1 MNNLPTLTEI
11 KNLSTPKSKVYTKSC
26 SKNEKSAKIYLNRKS
41 TNTSKKRN
49 LPTLTDI
56 SLSRHKRAIQ
66 EDKEDVKIVFK
77 AFNQEFSLLL
87 TQDPSIFH
95 KVKFKGIPFILRGS
109 CPILNYNWISS
120 LENIVVFLA
129 RIMGNSLFR
138 EPTIQ
143 YRQFLRE
150 KHGYLT
156 NSWWDKSFKVP
167 LWIGH
172 ICRVTKTTIIVP
184 LRGVYFLENPP
195 TTSIK
200 KIFFVELGEMSMTPN
215 YVCVQLPPPLKII
228 L

>member
-11 KNLSTPKSKVYTKSC
+11 KNLSTPKSKVYTKNC

-120 LENIVVFLA
+120 LENIVVFSCKNNGQFTFQ
-129 RIMGNSLFR
+129 RTYNSISSILKRKTWISHKFVV
-138 EPTIQ
+138 
-143 YRQFLRE
+143 RQKF
-150 KHGYLT
+150 
-156 NSWWDKSFKVP
+156 
-167 LWIGH
+167 
-172 ICRVTKTTIIVP
+172 
-184 LRGVYFLENPP
+184 
-195 TTSIK
+195 
-200 KIFFVELGEMSMTPN
+200 
-215 YVCVQLPPPLKII
+215 
-228 L
+228 